1 MCKQPIEILIVDD
14 QPVVIEGMRAVL
26 SEYADVRI
34 IGVTTCALEIFNRI
48 KALTPDIVIMEA
60 FLPFLNV
67 ILSVL
72 QIKRIDPIV
81 KIILFTQ
88 YSSPELLIPLMRVGV
103 SCCVLKQDPLLE
115 LYWAVQ
121 VAKRGGQYFSEKV
134 NRFLADY
141 SRRLVH

>member
-34 IGVTTCALEIFNRI
+34 IGATTCALEIFNRI

-60 FLPFLNV
+60 LLPFYNG

-81 KIILFTQ
+81 KIILFLRLRIGFAKNIVL
-88 YSSPELLIPLMRVGV
+88 SKLKLLG
-103 SCCVLKQDPLLE
+103 C
-115 LYWAVQ
+115 
-121 VAKRGGQYFSEKV
+121 
-134 NRFLADY
+134 
-141 SRRLVH
+141 